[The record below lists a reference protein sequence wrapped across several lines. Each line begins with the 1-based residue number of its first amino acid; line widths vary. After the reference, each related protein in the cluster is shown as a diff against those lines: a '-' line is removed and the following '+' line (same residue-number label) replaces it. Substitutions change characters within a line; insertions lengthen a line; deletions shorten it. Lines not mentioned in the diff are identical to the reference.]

1 MTDTR
6 ALLKFNECIN
16 AFFNSRLIIVDR
28 TIAEFLSTVVSTPE
42 LMQVVTEC
50 ARTFNFKRE
59 LSNAVESDN
68 LGTRFML
75 PHNKRH
81 VVALVTGLLNEFD
94 RKNMSIVDFVTG
106 FYPADASHTSYMSF
120 CENVLRPYAEA
131 FRSLLIGEDPDENKA
146 AVADER
152 SASPINDKAKE
163 DGDTIGG
170 KFEITYKNI
179 PVGLGSYVHWDR
191 KIDGRIAQA
200 IMSIPAVKSVS
211 IGSGENAYKMRG
223 SEFHDE
229 IFCED
234 GKVIRKTNNAGG
246 IEGGMTN
253 GEDITVTAVM
263 KPIPTLKKRLQSID
277 CMTQQ
282 PAEAHFERSDTCAA
296 EACAV
301 VAEARLACVLANE
314 ILLKFGG
321 DSMEDY
327 QIK

>member
-163 DGDTIGG
+163 DADYWLRVLIDNVIALNDVPDDYRREAVTMLKGMLYALELSNPLLIKLIWIGLKNTLG
-170 KFEITYKNI
+170 IYKLGMRELKEIET
-179 PVGLGSYVHWDR
+179 
-191 KIDGRIAQA
+191 
-200 IMSIPAVKSVS
+200 
-211 IGSGENAYKMRG
+211 
-223 SEFHDE
+223 
-229 IFCED
+229 
-234 GKVIRKTNNAGG
+234 
-246 IEGGMTN
+246 
-253 GEDITVTAVM
+253 
-263 KPIPTLKKRLQSID
+263 
-277 CMTQQ
+277 
-282 PAEAHFERSDTCAA
+282 
-296 EACAV
+296 
-301 VAEARLACVLANE
+301 
-314 ILLKFGG
+314 ILLNYGVI
-321 DSMEDY
+321 D
-327 QIK
+327 